1 MVDQFS
7 MIRLWVYSFIIP
19 TNIQCVGADLTT
31 DKSIMHVCACAFVCG
46 CVYNPDNIY
55 IYIYIYCIDCG
66 VTEI

>member
-1 MVDQFS
+1 

-31 DKSIMHVCACAFVCG
+31 DKSIMHACACAFVCG

-55 IYIYIYCIDCG
+55 IYIYILYRLWSYRDLI
-66 VTEI
+66 

>member
-31 DKSIMHVCACAFVCG
+31 DKSIVHACVCMCVCVWV
-46 CVYNPDNIY
+46 CNPVYIVELQR
-55 IYIYIYCIDCG
+55 I
-66 VTEI
+66 